1 MGETANDMTDIG
13 EEFFTGRPLVSDAR
27 YRNQTSGLLS
37 PRQAEILQAIADGS
51 TTKQV
56 ARELSI
62 SIKTVHNHLNA
73 VYQRL
78 GTQTL
83 THTVLQAVRLG
94 IVRL

>member
-1 MGETANDMTDIG
+1 MADTGQEP
-13 EEFFTGRPLVSDAR
+13 FTGRPLVSDAR
-27 YRNQTSGLLS
+27 YRDQRSGLLS
-37 PRQAEILQAIADGS
+37 PRQAEILQAIANGS

-56 ARELSI
+56 ARELGI

-94 IVRL
+94 IVQL